1 MRWALWAILA
11 LLILLAVYI
20 ASPMVALHSIAS
32 AVEAKDAATLTDR
45 IEFLAVRRSL
55 TKQIMATYRRLT
67 GKTLPIGAIGRRFA
81 ISVADPVV
89 ARLVT
94 VQALL
99 DLLGRGEAG
108 KGARLRIENAPFTR
122 NAFTS
127 IWRVWLNSDYLGRDV
142 YFNLPPKGSRR
153 DQFVVHLRP
162 IHWRWKIVG
171 IELPE
176 ELQERLAKEVIELTR
191 ERVAPLRR

>member
-1 MRWALWAILA
+1 MRWALWLT
-11 LLILLAVYI
+11 LSFLILLAVYI

-32 AVEAKDAATLTDR
+32 AVEARDAATLTER
-45 IEFLAVRRSL
+45 IEFPAVRRSL

-89 ARLVT
+89 ARMVT

-99 DLLGRGEAG
+99 DLFGRGKAG
-108 KGARLRIENAPFTR
+108 RGARLHIESAPFTR

-142 YFNLPPKGSRR
+142 YFNLPPERSRK
-153 DQFVVHLRP
+153 DQFAVHLRP

-176 ELQERLAKEVIELTR
+176 ELQERLAQEVIELTQ
-191 ERVAPLRR
+191 ERIAPLTR